1 MSKLSKIVVINGP
14 NLNLLGEREPQIYG
28 KTSLPEIERRIKA
41 RADELGCE
49 VACHQSNDEGGIID
63 LLHANRSGITGII
76 LNAAG
81 YSHTSVAIL
90 DALQLVEVPVIEV
103 HISNIYAREDY
114 RHTSLTARGCV
125 GVISGLGIDGYIAAL
140 EYLLKRERD

>member
-1 MSKLSKIVVINGP
+1 MNKVLVINGP
-14 NLNLLGEREPQIYG
+14 NLNLLGEREPEIYG
-28 KTSLPEIERRIKA
+28 KTTLLDIERRIKD
-41 RADELGCE
+41 RADELDCE
-49 VACHQSNDEGGIID
+49 VICRQSNSEGGIID
-63 LLHANRSGITGII
+63 LLHANRTGLTGII

-90 DALQLVEVPVIEV
+90 DALALVKVPVVEV
-103 HISNIYAREDY
+103 HISNIHAREDF
-114 RHTSLTARGCV
+114 RHTTLTARGCV